1 MKDFDINKI
10 ADLAMLALN
19 EDELCALQKDM
30 EDIVSFA
37 ERISEVG
44 SLGFEEQVSNSP
56 LREDEVKAS
65 LSLEEALSSAP
76 EKRGSCFF
84 VPQVVE

>member
-19 EDELCALQKDM
+19 EDELCTLQKDM

-37 ERISEVG
+37 ERISEAEYL
-44 SLGFEEQVSNSP
+44 SFEDQIVDSS
-56 LREDEVKAS
+56 LREDVVKAS
-65 LSLEEALSSAP
+65 LTLEEALSSAP